1 MKNKKKLIVFGGI
14 LLIVLIF
21 TTGTFAF
28 GYNGQAITELTGAT
42 IAEGAWATYQP
53 SAVQPDW
60 TQVLPNGNQ
69 GSEILTPNGGG
80 DQTEME
86 AQYPAKGEHWDK
98 VDEYPAP
105 DDSTTY
111 ITSTATNYE
120 TDLYNLS
127 DPQSQTVTEVKDIQS
142 ITIYFRVNYTADPAN
157 QPAAAE
163 SVIKTEDTVVPSPA
177 VTVTSANYTTLSYTW
192 RGNPV
197 TGKPWTWDEMT
208 QLQAGVSLKGGNGH
222 RAINCTQV
230 YVSVNYLKKIIQS
243 EVPEGNLFD
252 ITPDHNYLG
261 DLHVNIYLTNTA
273 ALIKAYSY
281 LNIELYVKNSLEAKQ
296 TPFFQ
301 MLTLTNGVASFNIEG
316 GSALQYQVQVWDGA
330 YRLISTDQTTW
341 ADGWSVTPELY
352 CEVTQR

>member
-14 LLIVLIF
+14 LLTVLIF

-28 GYNGQAITELTGAT
+28 GYNGQATAELNGAT
-42 IAEGAWATYQP
+42 IADGAWATYEP

-60 TQVLPNGNQ
+60 TQVLPNGNLS
-69 GSEILTPNGGG
+69 SEILSPNGGG
-80 DQTEME
+80 DTTNINQ
-86 AQYPAKGEHWDK
+86 QYPLSGEHWDK
-98 VDEYPAP
+98 VDDYPTSDEAATYV
-105 DDSTTY
+105 TTTTGSY
-111 ITSTATNYE
+111 QM
-120 TDLYNLS
+120 DLYNLA
-127 DPQSQTVTEVKDIQS
+127 DPQPQVITETRTIKS
-142 ITIYFRVNYTADPAN
+142 ITIYYRVNYTAN
-157 QPAAAE
+157 AADGASAM
-163 SVIKTEDTVVPSPA
+163 SVIKTYDTVFTGSAAA
-177 VTVTSANYTTLSYTW
+177 VSSANYTTFSYNW
-192 RGNPV
+192 AGNPS
-197 TGKPWTWDEMT
+197 TGKLWTWDEIT
-208 QLQAGVSLKGGNGH
+208 NLQAGISMKAAKKNN
-222 RAINCTQV
+222 INCTQL
-230 YVSVNYLKKIIQS
+230 YVAVNIEKKIIQS

-281 LNIELYVKNSLEAKQ
+281 LNIELYVKNSIEAKQ

-330 YRLISTDQTTW
+330 YRLISTDTTTW